1 MVIYSNLRLC
11 SFFPIISEIKQLSI
25 LKLLHYVLRPTSKGK
40 HGSSKKFWKISIGDS
55 IASFVEETRS
65 AADVHNIIDRK
76 KAFCIGKDIK
86 LQPFLI
92 YIQEPN
98 DQFCICYDSIF
109 YSFNSLLNAV
119 DILFKIFFVLN
130 IQYPI
135 ESIKF
140 WIFIQRFFYNI
151 ERSDDKVSSDIID
164 LINHMKK

>member
-1 MVIYSNLRLC
+1 MNNLFGINAVI
-11 SFFPIISEIKQLSI
+11 FHFISDIKQLSI
-25 LKLLHYVLRPTSKGK
+25 FKLVHYILKPTSKGK

-65 AADVHNIIDRK
+65 ATDLQNIIDRK
-76 KAFCIGKDIK
+76 KAYCLAKDIK

-92 YIQEPN
+92 YIQEPK

-109 YSFNSLLNAV
+109 YSFDNLLNAV
-119 DILFKIFFVLN
+119 DILFKLFFVFD

-135 ESIKF
+135 ESKKF

-151 ERSDDKVSSDIID
+151 KRSDDKVSSDIVD
-164 LINHMKK
+164 LINNLK